1 MALDTRAS
9 LLHAV
14 ETPAI
19 DTAMEG
25 EQSPSD
31 TVRSVVRS
39 APAASTS
46 ANACFGCF
54 LPRELVGLGSV
65 AVIGTESTDWY
76 LPNGDTPFDLHR
88 RRRLPPALINIAR
101 RVLITSAPHI
111 PTGASIPGTP
121 QYRWAVAKLLVD
133 VSPLRNSRD
142 FRRLWTGQTISGI
155 GSQLTLVA
163 VAYQAYHLTHS
174 TLVVGMIGFTQLLP
188 LLAGALWGGTLA
200 DAWDRKRV
208 LTLTQVA
215 MASAVAGLAVNA
227 ALDHPEV
234 WVLFVCTAA
243 SAGFQGMD
251 WPARRAALPML
262 VAQRDVQS
270 AVTLQTTTMAL
281 AMVVGPAIGGILI
294 AALGLST
301 VYLLDVASFG
311 VSLTAVLLLPH
322 LVPSGGGT
330 PMGFRSM
337 AEGFRHLKSERL
349 LSATYMIDL
358 NAMIFGM
365 PRAVFPALAIHLY
378 GGGAGVVG
386 LLYAAPGAGALVGSL
401 FTGWCRRI
409 RHEGRAIAACVV
421 IWGGTIAIFG
431 LVPVLW
437 IGLALLVLAGAADV
451 ISAVFR
457 QNVQQRTV
465 PDHLQGRLSGTFFA
479 VVAGGPR
486 LGDAETGLAAAI
498 GGPEFAVW
506 SGGLACVVG
515 VGVLLWRV
523 PELWRDAGGGHPLSA
538 EAEQEAIAEAVTELS
553 EGEPI

>member
-1 MALDTRAS
+1 MATLFA
-9 LLHAV
+9 
-14 ETPAI
+14 
-19 DTAMEG
+19 
-25 EQSPSD
+25 
-31 TVRSVVRS
+31 
-39 APAASTS
+39 
-46 ANACFGCF
+46 
-54 LPRELVGLGSV
+54 
-65 AVIGTESTDWY
+65 
-76 LPNGDTPFDLHR
+76 
-88 RRRLPPALINIAR
+88 
-101 RVLITSAPHI
+101 
-111 PTGASIPGTP
+111 
-121 QYRWAVAKLLVD
+121 D

-142 FRRLWTGQTISGI
+142 FRRLWAGQTISGI

-163 VAYQAYHLTHS
+163 VAYQAFHLTHS
-174 TLVVGMIGFTQLLP
+174 SLVVGMIGFTQLLP

-215 MASAVAGLAVNA
+215 MALAVGGLALNA

-243 SAGFQGMD
+243 AAGFQGMD

-262 VAQRDVQS
+262 VSDQNVRS
-270 AVTLQTTTMAL
+270 AVALQTTTMAL
-281 AMVVGPAIGGILI
+281 AMVVGPAVGGLLI
-294 AALGLST
+294 AAVGLSA
-301 VYLLDVASFG
+301 VYGIDVATYG
-311 VSLTAVLLLPH
+311 VSFLAILTLPR

-337 AEGFRHLKSERL
+337 AEGFAHLKGERL
-349 LSATYMIDL
+349 LSATYWIDL

-401 FTGWCRRI
+401 VTGWCGRI

-421 IWGGTIAIFG
+421 AWGVAIALFG
-431 LVPVLW
+431 IVPVLW
-437 IGLALLVLAGAADV
+437 IGLVLLALAGAAD
-451 ISAVFR
+451 IFSAVFR

-498 GGPEFAVW
+498 GGPQFAVW

-523 PELWRDAGGGHPLSA
+523 PELWRDDGGGRGLSA
-538 EAEQEAIAEAVTELS
+538 QQEQDAIAEVVTELG
-553 EGEPI
+553 EGEPL

>member
-1 MALDTRAS
+1 
-9 LLHAV
+9 
-14 ETPAI
+14 
-19 DTAMEG
+19 
-25 EQSPSD
+25 
-31 TVRSVVRS
+31 
-39 APAASTS
+39 
-46 ANACFGCF
+46 
-54 LPRELVGLGSV
+54 
-65 AVIGTESTDWY
+65 
-76 LPNGDTPFDLHR
+76 
-88 RRRLPPALINIAR
+88 
-101 RVLITSAPHI
+101 
-111 PTGASIPGTP
+111 
-121 QYRWAVAKLLVD
+121 VAKLLAD

-155 GSQLTLVA
+155 GTQLTVVA

-174 TLVVGMIGFTQLLP
+174 TLIVGMISFTQLLP

-208 LTLTQVA
+208 LSLTQVA
-215 MASAVAGLAVNA
+215 MAAAVTGLAVNA

-262 VAQRDVQS
+262 VAERDVHA

-281 AMVVGPAIGGILI
+281 AMVVGPAVGGLLI
-294 AALGLST
+294 AAFGLST
-301 VYLLDVASFG
+301 VYLLDVASYGF
-311 VSLTAVLLLPH
+311 SLTAVLLLPH
-322 LVPSGGGT
+322 LLPSGGGT

-337 AEGFRHLKSERL
+337 TEGFRHLKAERL
-349 LSATYMIDL
+349 LSATYWIDL

-365 PRAVFPALAIHLY
+365 PRAVFPALAVHLY
-378 GGGAGVVG
+378 GGGAGIVG
-386 LLYAAPGAGALVGSL
+386 LLYAAPGTGALVGSL
-401 FTGWCRRI
+401 FTGWCRRV

-421 IWGGTIAIFG
+421 VWGGTIAVFG

-437 IGLALLVLAGAADV
+437 IGLVLLAAAGAADI

-486 LGDAETGLAAAI
+486 LGDAETGLAAAV

-506 SGGLACVVG
+506 TGGLACVVG

-523 PELWRDAGGGHPLSA
+523 PELWRDDGGGQPLSS
-538 EAEQEAIAEAVTELS
+538 EAEQEAIAEVITELS